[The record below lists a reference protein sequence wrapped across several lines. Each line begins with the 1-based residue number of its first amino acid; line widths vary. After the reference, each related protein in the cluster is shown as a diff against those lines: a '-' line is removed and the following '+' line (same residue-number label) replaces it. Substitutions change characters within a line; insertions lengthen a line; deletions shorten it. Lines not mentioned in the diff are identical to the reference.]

1 MSNTLIPARAP
12 ARVSPP
18 GRILSRELEA
28 RGWTQKDLAEITGRP
43 HQTINGIVKGNKQ
56 ITPETA
62 IELAEALGTSAEFWT
77 NLETK
82 YRLHLAQQ
90 NANNPSITRS
100 ISRKSRLYSIVPV
113 AEMIK
118 RGWIEATE
126 SIDDL
131 EAQVYGFFG
140 ISQLEEVPQFPV
152 SCRQSEG
159 REAEGQVQVAWAK
172 RVENIARTQV
182 IPVFDRAK
190 LAAAIPE
197 ILAHAQK
204 AEDVSQVADMLHS
217 LGVHFVILP
226 HLKKT
231 YLDGATFWIDERP
244 VIALT
249 LRYKRI
255 DNFWFTLMHE
265 LGHVVSGH
273 KGSYFDD
280 MKNLSVNQEE
290 MEANQLAADW
300 LLDLSEVEAFVAA
313 NKPRFG
319 AMKLETFAESQ
330 LRHPGIV
337 VGRLHNEGVIPY
349 ENHQRFLVK
358 VDQYLRDQI
367 SL

>member
-1 MSNTLIPARAP
+1 MSNTLTP

-18 GRILSRELEA
+18 GRILNRELEA

-43 HQTINGIVKGNKQ
+43 HQTINGIIKGHKQ

-77 NLETK
+77 NLEMK
-82 YRLHLAQQ
+82 YQLHLAQQ
-90 NANNPSITRS
+90 SANNLSPTRN
-100 ISRKSRLYSIVPV
+100 ISRKSHLYSVAPI
-113 AEMIK
+113 AEMIN
-118 RGWIEATE
+118 RGWLEATE

-131 EAQVYGFFG
+131 EAQVYRFFG

-182 IPVFDRAK
+182 IPAFDRAK

-197 ILAHAQK
+197 ILAYAQK
-204 AEDVSQVADMLHS
+204 AEDVSQIADKLHS
-217 LGVHFVILP
+217 LGVHFVIVP
-226 HLKKT
+226 HLKKSF
-231 YLDGATFWIDERP
+231 LDGAAFWIDERP
-244 VIALT
+244 VVALT
-249 LRYKRI
+249 LRHKRI

-265 LGHVVSGH
+265 LGHVVAGH

-280 MKNLSVNQEE
+280 IKKLGVNQEE

-300 LLDLSEVEAFVAA
+300 LLDLSEIEAFVAA

-319 AMKLETFAESQ
+319 AIKLEAFAESQ
-330 LRHPGIV
+330 HRHPGIV

-349 ENHQRFLVK
+349 KNHQRFLVK
-358 VDQYLRDQI
+358 VDRYLGDQI
-367 SL
+367 SQ